1 MVGTRFVSNIVF
13 LNMLH
18 RHGVRHHMHET
29 LFFGG
34 VSVVAAL
41 NPLMAALVDRLRTVW
56 WGAAA
61 QGAAIP
67 FH

>member
-1 MVGTRFVSNIVF
+1 MFLILYFLTCYIDMVSVTICTRLF
-13 LNMLH
+13 
-18 RHGVRHHMHET
+18 
-29 LFFGG
+29 FFGG